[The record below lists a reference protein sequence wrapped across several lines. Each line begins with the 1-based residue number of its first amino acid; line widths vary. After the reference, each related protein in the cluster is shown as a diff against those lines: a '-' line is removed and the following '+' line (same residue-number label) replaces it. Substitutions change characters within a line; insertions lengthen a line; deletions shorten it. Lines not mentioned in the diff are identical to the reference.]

1 MNREA
6 RPAPRAAAID
16 KHSLTIAG
24 HRTSISLERA
34 FWEDLCAIAARGG
47 RSVAALVAEIDA
59 SRGPANL
66 CSAIRV
72 YVLAAHRARAGATL
86 NSVQPR

>member
-1 MNREA
+1 MNREV
-6 RPAPRAAAID
+6 RPAPRSPALD

-34 FWEDLCAIAARGG
+34 FWEDLCEIAARRG

-59 SRGPANL
+59 ARGAANL

-72 YVLAAHRARAGATL
+72 YVLAEHRSGRHDP
-86 NSVQPR
+86 Q